1 MAGRGPQTFQKRQKE
16 QKRKEKQEDKRAK
29 RLQRKQE
36 GPADGTENLDDDIEM
51 AYADPDLDRGEYAV
65 NPSLQKD

>member
-36 GPADGTENLDDDIEM
+36 GPADGSENLDDLEM
-51 AYADPDLDRGEYAV
+51 AYPDPDLDRGEYAV